1 MKVVYALFVVVALGV
16 LTTIGYLAYKDSNKT
31 KAKTAQIQS
40 ENDLNP
46 KKTNQN
52 NTMTLGVTNDSAPT
66 QQSMPL
72 NSGQQ
77 QTQANNNQLLE
88 PSQFKTYDSYKT
100 SDQMLI
106 IDSVTGNGTSVVSGK
121 KVAVLYK
128 GWLTDGTVFDQ
139 SRPNENNE
147 LQPFVFT
154 PGTGS
159 VIAGWDQGI
168 LGMKVG
174 GTRRLVIPPSAGYG
188 EQGQGTIPPNA
199 VLIFDIQLLEVE
211 Q

>member
-16 LTTIGYLAYKDSNKT
+16 MTTIGYLAYKDSNKT
-31 KAKTAQIQS
+31 KAKTAQIQT

-52 NTMTLGVTNDSAPT
+52 NTMTLGVTNNSAPT

-106 IDSVTGNGTSVVSGK
+106 IDSVTGNGTSVVTGK

-139 SRPNENNE
+139 SKPNENNE

-154 PGTGS
+154 PGMGS